1 MLALLSR
8 FIQLLLYMPSLA
20 LVVYG
25 LINYTLVENLFL
37 QNINH

>member
-1 MLALLSR
+1 MLLSR
-8 FIQLLLYMPSLA
+8 FILLLLYMHNLV

-25 LINYTLVENLFL
+25 LINYIQVENQFL